1 MFETNGVN
9 EMNNNRGALLVGGTA
24 TALFLAAVAVPFA
37 AHAAEG
43 EFGGQC
49 AMGLALGIPLQTT
62 CDVTWKWEDGKTYC
76 FSSEK
81 SKADFLKE
89 TKQNLAK
96 AQKFYKAT
104 TKN

>member
-1 MFETNGVN
+1 MKDNFRTSIV
-9 EMNNNRGALLVGGTA
+9 ATTA
-24 TALFLAAVAVPFA
+24 AAFLLAAAAIPFA
-37 AHAAEG
+37 AQAAGG

-49 AMGLALGIPLQTT
+49 AMGLALGIPFQTT
-62 CDVTWKWEDGKTYC
+62 CDVTWKSEDGKTYC

-81 SKADFLKE
+81 SKTDFLKD

-104 TKN
+104 TKQ

>member
-1 MFETNGVN
+1 MKK
-9 EMNNNRGALLVGGTA
+9 NRGTSLVGA
-24 TALFLAAVAVPFA
+24 TVSAFFLAAAAIPFA

-49 AMGLALGIPLQTT
+49 AMGLALGIPFKTI
-62 CDVTWKWEDGKTYC
+62 CDVTWKSEDGKTYC

-81 SKADFLKE
+81 SKTDFLKD